1 LAGGALLPSG
11 EMWAGVKFPEIVGIF
26 CDGSELAGL
35 AEDYLGFVNE

>member
-11 EMWAGVKFPEIVGIF
+11 EIRPGVKFPEIVGNF

-35 AEDYLGFVNE
+35 AEDYLGSVNE